1 MKEIIQNFKP
11 DIIHSGHIWILSSI
25 ATEFNIPT
33 IVSSHGTDILGSK
46 NAGKETTTDLAH
58 RNSAAEPVV
67 AVFVGMDPHPSE
79 TLRRADHRRHSDW
92 QQEPQGQVL
101 EPGPGQELP

>member
-1 MKEIIQNFKP
+1 M
-11 DIIHSGHIWILSSI
+11 
-25 ATEFNIPT
+25 
-33 IVSSHGTDILGSK
+33 
-46 NAGKETTTDLAH
+46 TDLAH

-101 EPGPGQELP
+101 EPGQGQELP